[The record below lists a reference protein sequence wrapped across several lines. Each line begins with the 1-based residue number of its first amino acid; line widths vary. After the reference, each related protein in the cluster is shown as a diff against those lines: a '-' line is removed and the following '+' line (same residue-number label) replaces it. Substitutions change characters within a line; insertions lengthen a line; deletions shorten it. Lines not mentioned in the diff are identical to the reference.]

1 MENPENSSKVP
12 GGGSGEGPAP
22 RGRPRSETAR
32 RAVLEAAL
40 ELCQRDGYQELTM
53 KGIADE
59 AGVGRQTVYRWW
71 PSKQDVLI
79 EVLGELPHRT
89 PDRLFPDTGGVRGDV
104 EELLAYTFELTRGV
118 TGRAIVGL
126 MADAQGDA
134 ELSRRLQE
142 SVIGPRREVLRQIL
156 ERGVRR
162 GELSEGADAS
172 LDLAVDFAFG
182 VMWYR
187 LLSRHAPVDDE
198 LAADLAAALE
208 KLLSADGDEGAR
220 GEGAGGEGV
229 GVKSRG
235 VGRRRGRE

>member
-1 MENPENSSKVP
+1 MENRENSSKKA
-12 GGGSGEGPAP
+12 GEGSAP

-32 RAVLEAAL
+32 RAVLDAAL

-53 KGIADE
+53 KGIADV

-71 PSKQDVLI
+71 PTKQDVLM
-79 EVLGELPHRT
+79 EVLVELPHRA
-89 PDRLFPDTGGVRGDV
+89 PDRLFPDTGSVRHDV
-104 EELLAYTFELTRGV
+104 EELLRYTFQLTQGV
-118 TGRAIVGL
+118 TGRALVGL

-142 SVIGPRREVLRQIL
+142 SVIGPRREVLRRIL

-162 GELSEGADAS
+162 GELSETGGAS

-187 LLSRHAPVDDE
+187 LLSRHAPVDDA
-198 LAADLAAALE
+198 LAAELGMAVC
-208 KLLSADGDEGAR
+208 KLLSADEGDR
-220 GEGAGGEGV
+220 
-229 GVKSRG
+229 
-235 VGRRRGRE
+235 GRREVASADHG